1 MAAVHGVR
9 LSEAHRRLLEIW
21 HRDDPPDAWERERD
35 ERIERLQGN
44 RNPFVGRDRLAG
56 LD

>member
-1 MAAVHGVR
+1 LG
-9 LSEAHRRLLEIW
+9 EAHRRLLESW
-21 HRDDPPDAWERERD
+21 HRDDPPDAFERERD
-35 ERIERLQGN
+35 RRIERLQGN